1 MSQKNANIPVQ
12 DNNGG
17 VHLEHVG
24 DSDAS
29 SDEGGNNR
37 DLSTSMSH
45 GDRSNAMV
53 FDRSLV
59 GDRNGLKTAIL
70 KAVYDNQI
78 HLQARKG
85 EAFDSLAERLGQ
97 TEEFKQY
104 HLHGRKLQKSFNK
117 IARDIKDCI
126 VAGNEP
132 SRWGKEEPEFFKIA
146 RKIFDEARRA
156 GIRAFDEKLKSKS
169 IEDRLNEGGNEG
181 NKLSGLSSSAAAE
194 FLEKKKRQKRDLE
207 TAMGVVGGGGSG
219 GSDGGQGSSS
229 YSPNVAGI
237 PHPSSVGFDPTIDW
251 VRMFDE
257 YLENKL
263 DSIKQELANTITNR
277 PSKIPR
283 SELEAGILRSTE
295 QLNQIG
301 IKSIHDLL
309 IQAGLSDQGRAKI
322 TENCGFQPN
331 DDISIFLLSYT
342 DAISKDIH
350 PVSGIRDQFDNLSAR
365 DASALYSYI
374 GKVTK

>member
-1 MSQKNANIPVQ
+1 MVDQAQKNANIPVHE
-12 DNNGG
+12 NGNT
-17 VHLEHVG
+17 VDA
-24 DSDAS
+24 DSESES
-29 SDEGGNNR
+29 S
-37 DLSTSMSH
+37 LSGT
-45 GDRSNAMV
+45 GLLRPRDRSNAMV

-70 KAVYDNQI
+70 KSVYDNQI

-85 EAFDSLAERLGQ
+85 EAFDTLAERLAQ
-97 TEEFKQY
+97 TEEFK
-104 HLHGRKLQKSFNK
+104 HFRVHGRKLQKSFNK

-169 IEDRLNEGGNEG
+169 IEDRLIEGD
-181 NKLSGLSSSAAAE
+181 KLGLSSDEAS
-194 FLEKKKRQKRDLE
+194 KKRKKRDLD
-207 TAMGVVGGGGSG
+207 TALGHTFP
-219 GSDGGQGSSS
+219 
-229 YSPNVAGI
+229 PNPPV
-237 PHPSSVGFDPTIDW
+237 FDPSVDW

-263 DSIKQELANTITNR
+263 ESIKSELATVR
-277 PSKIPR
+277 PNKIPR
-283 SELEAGILRSTE
+283 TELEAGILRSGE
-295 QLNQIG
+295 QLNAIG
-301 IKSIHDLL
+301 IKSINDLL
-309 IQAGLSDQGRAKI
+309 IQSGISDQGRQKI

-350 PVSGIRDQFDNLSAR
+350 PVSGIREQFDNITAR
-365 DASALYSYI
+365 DASTLYSYI